1 MKIKLIS
8 ITTVAIITLFLASA
22 YFSFAESS
30 TFEKEKNSSLT
41 SAEEIASIARCDAQE
56 NNGILTNSQRNN
68 IINHST
74 AEALQEYYII
84 CAKEAEELI
93 DSLN

>member
-8 ITTVAIITLFLASA
+8 ISAIAIITLFLTSI

-30 TFEKEKNSSLT
+30 TFEKEEKNSSLT
-41 SAEEIASIARCDAQE
+41 SAKEIASIARRDAQE

-84 CAKEAEELI
+84 CTKEAE
-93 DSLN
+93 